1 MLIILFLIVISL
13 VLFIYFKK
21 YMDIVDIFFMFPFVI
36 YALCCLATVFYGYV
50 YGERKSFD
58 IETTLFFIAL
68 ITPSLILYTIIKLLI
83 DTFPDF
89 KIWKI
94 FNFIFLCIFMYF
106 YLVIF
111 HLIERPIILPNWI
124 TFFISY
130 RIFFIYIIAIL
141 ILYVTIKILMDTIQ
155 NFKIWKIF
163 NFIFLCI
170 FMYSFFARL
179 EAIRVGYIFNIPCFD
194 ENHKIISCL
203 ELAHEK

>member
-94 FNFIFLCIFMYF
+94 FNFIFLCIFMY
-106 YLVIF
+106 
-111 HLIERPIILPNWI
+111 
-124 TFFISY
+124 
-130 RIFFIYIIAIL
+130 
-141 ILYVTIKILMDTIQ
+141 
-155 NFKIWKIF
+155 
-163 NFIFLCI
+163 
-170 FMYSFFARL
+170 SFFARL
-179 EAIRVGYIFNIPCFD
+179 EAIRVGYIFNI
-194 ENHKIISCL
+194 L
-203 ELAHEK
+203 